1 MPLIKAPLKPGINR
15 EIPEYANEGGFDY
28 SNLIR
33 FRMGYAE
40 KLGGWANTNYAANP
54 ASPNGYTFNGLL
66 RSIVNWL
73 STASENLLGFGTT
86 QQYYVQ
92 NGIGSAYNDIT
103 PAAYVVSLKGAS
115 FQSAS
120 GTPVITVGNVAA
132 SSSFATPTSPN
143 AGLDVGSIVYFYVGE
158 LQARLYQPSATPT
171 TPASPPAGIVQV
183 GGSSILVG
191 STISTFT
198 INGVTLVANP
208 PAYYNANNPDA
219 VGYPVKS
226 VDRQV
231 VTAVVATGGGPG
243 TYTVTLTGTSA
254 SGVTPAV
261 GSTIYLSNLGA
272 YNGSRTVASASW
284 VGQVLTVTFSFTSAT
299 ATPAASGGSFTW
311 INSFTVIGSGSAT
324 TNGTDASV
332 TTFAVSATYLPNA
345 GNSTTIYSSTG
356 SKAYTKRLWSQAT
369 FGDDLIMSI
378 QGNPIYYWAKDTTNW
393 TAATTLS
400 AYANTQQYQQVN
412 VTGFTTSPTFT
423 VDFTDYVFLGQII
436 SIASGPGTIN
446 GSTTGTAKI
455 TRVTGLSVT
464 VDQTIASFSSST
476 VLNLSYSGQYVPTE
490 TNRIFFSPV
499 YQFTIALG
507 ANPYDPFNPDTA
519 FNPLLVRWS
528 DQANPYEWIP
538 QSSNQAGEQA
548 LGYGSKLVTAVT
560 NLQAILVFSDTAVY
574 QMQYVGAPYVF
585 SFSLLQD
592 NISIISQN
600 AAITANNAT
609 WWMGADKFYVF
620 NGATQVL
627 PCPIRRFVFSNISK
641 DQAWQVV
648 AGYNEGFNEVWWFYP
663 SNGSTV
669 NDSYVKYN
677 FSENLWDYGSLP
689 RTAWLDAGLQPYPLA
704 AISTQNTYTTSA
716 TSSSTTIPV
725 ADASYF
731 PTSGVLRINGN
742 FVQYTAKTAT
752 SFTVTPAQSV
762 SAYTSVAL
770 ATPNQL
776 AYHEYGV
783 DDRTIPNVTLPVLGF
798 LQSSDFGVAEGNSLV
813 SVNKII
819 PDLTFVNSGSG
830 STPTMTV
837 TVYPRINPGSA
848 YQTAVDT
855 PTITSTVIPSEA
867 TPLPEQ
873 YTGQPTTMALITAGQ
888 GQIYTRVRG
897 RTIAL
902 RFDTGDSST
911 LVPVSGYPSALTFP
925 ANSIGTM
932 WQLGLLRIDVRPDG
946 RR

>member
-92 NGIGSAYNDIT
+92 NGMGSAYRDIS
-103 PAAYVVSLKGAS
+103 PAANTANLLGTS
-115 FQSAS
+115 FR
-120 GTPVITVGNVAA
+120 TVAIGSPLVEIFNA
-132 SSSFATPTSPN
+132 SSSFVAPTSAN
-143 AGLDVGSIVYFYVGE
+143 GGLDVGSVVYFYSQLSGNLLLE
-158 LQARLYQPSATPT
+158 SGPGNYLDQEGGLG
-171 TPASPPAGIVQV
+171 AGFRFLV
-183 GGSSILVG
+183 GGSVAAL
-191 STISTFT
+191 T
-198 INGVTLVANP
+198 INGVTLDASYSQTTTLATPYVVTSVSRKTLISTTASGSGTVATVAGSAADSTLP
-208 PAYYNANNPDA
+208 PTGSTVYIYGLDVAGYNGA
-219 VGYPVKS
+219 
-226 VDRQV
+226 QV
-231 VTAVVATGGGPG
+231 VNTAAYSSATGLTTITFYSSVTTASSGG
-243 TYTVTLTGTSA
+243 TVTW
-254 SGVTPAV
+254 
-261 GSTIYLSNLGA
+261 ID
-272 YNGSRTVASASW
+272 
-284 VGQVLTVTFSFTSAT
+284 SFR
-299 ATPAASGGSFTW
+299 
-311 INSFTVIGSGSAT
+311 VIGSGTAT
-324 TNGTDASV
+324 TAGTDSAIATLAV
-332 TTFAVSATYLPNA
+332 TATYLPNA

-400 AYANTQQYQQVN
+400 AYANTQHYQQVN
-412 VTGFTTSPTFT
+412 VTGTVVSSFTFA
-423 VDFTDYVFLGQII
+423 VDFNDYVFPGQTI
-436 SIASGPGTIN
+436 SLASGTATITAGTKVVSI
-446 GSTTGTAKI
+446 S
-455 TRVTGLSVT
+455 GLTVT
-464 VDQTIASFSSST
+464 VDQSVSIST
-476 VLNLSYSGQYVPTE
+476 GAVLNLSYSGQYVPTE
-490 TNRIFFSPV
+490 TNKIFFSPV

-507 ANPYDPFNPDTA
+507 ANPYDPTNANSA

-560 NLQAILVFSDTAVY
+560 NLQAILIFSDTAVY

-627 PCPIRRFVFSNISK
+627 PCPIRRFVFSNINK

-663 SNGSTV
+663 SDGSTV

-716 TSSSTTIPV
+716 TSSSTTLPV

-731 PTSGVLRINGN
+731 PTSGVLQINGN

-752 SFTVTPAQSV
+752 SFTVTPAQSI

-783 DDRTIPNVTLPVLGF
+783 DDHTIPNVTLPVLGF
-798 LQSSDFGVAEGNSLV
+798 LQSSDFGVAEGSSLV

-855 PTITSTVIPSEA
+855 PTITSTVLPSEA

-873 YTGQPTTMALITAGQ
+873 YTGQPTTTALITAGQ